1 MGKIHEGVEQESHS
15 RRNGNDPQVD
25 RVIQRNEDHKIMS
38 VLDGVDF
45 QNSITIHRLQADMFD
60 VADFRCSNPNYE
72 KYLKDEAFKEQK
84 ASIAQTWVFVLK
96 KKNVVGYV
104 SLAMGNVTKTKHTK
118 LSTLPHTDVPG
129 ILLGRLAT
137 HVTYERMGVGTY
149 MISWVF
155 SEAKRQSADIGCRS
169 AYLNKALIL
178 AITPSLT
185 ARRAHPRPYFG
196 ATRL

>member
-1 MGKIHEGVEQESHS
+1 
-15 RRNGNDPQVD
+15 
-25 RVIQRNEDHKIMS
+25 
-38 VLDGVDF
+38 
-45 QNSITIHRLQADMFD
+45 MFD

-72 KYLKDEAFKEQK
+72 NYLKDEAFKEQK
-84 ASIAQTWVFVLK
+84 ASIAQARVFVLK

-155 SEAKRQSADIGCRS
+155 SEAKRQQVDVGCRIV
-169 AYLNKALIL
+169 YLNPEEQSANWYAKMGFRRIEHERKQD
-178 AITPSLT
+178 IMFYDMHRWYYPGPMKTP
-185 ARRAHPRPYFG
+185 
-196 ATRL
+196 